1 MQDGAY
7 IVKLLDMFDLCELG
21 EDPATL
27 HKFFDIFYALGNVSF
42 VVDRSWC
49 WLSHPVWL
57 LGPIQLWLTCA
68 LSAYQSK
75 CAIAAWSRSC

>member
-27 HKFFDIFYALGNVSF
+27 HKFFDIFYALGNVSLF
-42 VVDRSWC
+42 VVDRS
-49 WLSHPVWL
+49 
-57 LGPIQLWLTCA
+57 
-68 LSAYQSK
+68 
-75 CAIAAWSRSC
+75 